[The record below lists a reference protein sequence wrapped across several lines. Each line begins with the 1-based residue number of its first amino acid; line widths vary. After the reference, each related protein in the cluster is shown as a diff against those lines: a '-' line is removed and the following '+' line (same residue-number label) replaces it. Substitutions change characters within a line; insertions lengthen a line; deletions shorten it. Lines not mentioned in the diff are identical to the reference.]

1 MLTMK
6 LMLLF
11 GTPLEYFFNPHLYFY
26 FISFLSHMKCQNLKK
41 KGGAGELSSLLIR
54 VSHSTLGDA
63 MPVQLTP
70 RPRGRVLWFRGRSSA
85 ATGGAAAWAALEMH
99 NVSFLFPDIVGALS
113 TSAPQAEQK
122 QRASLTLKSRDQRHG
137 STSAP
142 AATRVP
148 NIEDTGKFAPV
159 SGRNTASSEARD
171 RRGGKSFRR
180 SLNRIKLVIITGS
193 TEEGRAPLPF
203 VLL

>member
-1 MLTMK
+1 M
-6 LMLLF
+6 
-11 GTPLEYFFNPHLYFY
+11 P
-26 FISFLSHMKCQNLKK
+26 
-41 KGGAGELSSLLIR
+41 IR
-54 VSHSTLGDA
+54 VSHPTLGDA
-63 MPVQLTP
+63 MPVHLTP
-70 RPRGRVLWFRGRSSA
+70 RPRGRVLWSRGRSSA
-85 ATGGAAAWAALEMH
+85 PTGGAAARAALAMH

-122 QRASLTLKSRDQRHG
+122 QRASLTLKSSGQRHG

-148 NIEDTGKFAPV
+148 NIEDTEKFAPA

-171 RRGGKSFRR
+171 CRGGKSFRR
-180 SLNRIKLVIITGS
+180 SLNRIKLVVITGS